1 MGIENLDI
9 KNYQEIVDNATQ
21 LVSGRPTKHRQV
33 QKARIKAIL
42 NGGAEGMKALLGNS
56 METSDADLLPAPNM
70 LQSGIDR
77 LAQKIAGVPDV
88 RVDILNH
95 NTSDRAKRRAEKLER
110 IVTSYDES
118 QNLNLQLA
126 QAARWLPGYG
136 YAAWIITTR
145 TDKNGYLYPTAELRD
160 PYDTFPG
167 NFGPNQEPRE
177 LAVLRRIPRYK
188 LAQLYPEFA
197 KEILNPAEEETTE
210 TAFGRGGVGTQYQND
225 KDNNWED
232 NTGQGVRIIEYYDV
246 GGTYVVFPEKKMILD
261 FVPNYLSSPPFVFM
275 KRTSFDEL
283 KGQYDHII
291 GLMGMM
297 AKINIMSAIAM
308 EDSVFTE
315 TNISGEIESGQ
326 YRKGRFAVNYLAPGT
341 QVSKPAS
348 NVPYQIFQQI
358 DRIERQLRV
367 GGSYPVS
374 DDSQS
379 PLSFATGRGLEELGA
394 SMSLMIRE
402 YHTVMADAIEMIDS
416 KRLEW
421 DQKMYGGKAKDLS
434 GYYNNQFFSEKYD
447 PAKDIQGA
455 YKTRR
460 VYGAMAGYDEPQKI
474 VTGLQ
479 LLQAGII
486 DTQTLQ
492 ENLDGLDN
500 LTTVNSRITKE
511 KAEKVLFDSLLAQAQ
526 QGDPK
531 ATMAVIQIRK
541 QPDDM
546 QSILDKFYTAEEPAI
561 PEAEQELL
569 GGASLPPQGAPP
581 GIAQLLQGMGG

>member
-1 MGIENLDI
+1 MTPEEIQ
-9 KNYQEIVDNATQ
+9 YQITQ
-21 LVSGRPTKHRQV
+21 LHYDNQSAYSTRGRIR
-33 QKARIKAIL
+33 AIM
-42 NGGAEGMKALLGNS
+42 NGGPDGLLALLG
-56 METSDADLLPAPNM
+56 DQIKGFQDFQIPVPNLM
-70 LQSGIDR
+70 MSG
-77 LAQKIAGVPDV
+77 LEHLSQKIGRIPNLKVDVPNNKD
-88 RVDILNH
+88 
-95 NTSDRAKRRAEKLER
+95 SDRARAKADKIAR
-110 IVTSYDES
+110 IVTSYDDT
-118 QNLNLQLA
+118 QKLDLQMP
-126 QAARWLPGYG
+126 QVGRWLPGYG
-136 YAAWIITTR
+136 FAVWVIREKKGPDGTP
-145 TDKNGYLYPTAELRD
+145 YPCAELRD
-160 PYDTFPG
+160 PYNCFPG
-167 NFGPNQEPRE
+167 YFGADQQPKEMAIVRRVPKAALSKAYPNSADKINSKDFYQTNT
-177 LAVLRRIPRYK
+177 L
-188 LAQLYPEFA
+188 
-197 KEILNPAEEETTE
+197 
-210 TAFGRGGVGTQYQND
+210 GVGNAYASAYTDSYNGSWANSNGEGD
-225 KDNNWED
+225 L
-232 NTGQGVRIIEYYDV
+232 IAEYYNDE
-246 GGTYVVFPEKKMILD
+246 GTYIFHMTSATILD
-261 FVPNYLSSPPFVFM
+261 FIPNPLDSGPAFVIAKKFA
-275 KRTSFDEL
+275 FDRL
-283 KGQYDHII
+283 QGQYDQII
-291 GLMGMM
+291 GLMASM
-297 AKINIMSAIAM
+297 AKINVMSIIAM
-308 EDSVFTE
+308 EDAVFTE

-421 DQKMYGGKAKDLS
+421 DEKMYGGKAKELS

-447 PAKDIQGA
+447 PSRDIQGA

-500 LTTVNSRITKE
+500 LSNVNSRITKE
-511 KAEKVLFDSLLAQAQ
+511 KADKVLFDTLLAQAQ
-526 QGDPK
+526 QGDRK
-531 ATMAVIQIRK
+531 ATMAVVQIRK
-541 QPDDM
+541 NPDNM
-546 QSILDKFYTAEEPAI
+546 QGILDKFFTAEEPEI
-561 PEAEQELL
+561 PVAEQELL
-569 GGASLPPQGAPP
+569 GGGSLPPQGPPP

>member
-1 MGIENLDI
+1 MTPEEIQ
-9 KNYQEIVDNATQ
+9 YQITQ
-21 LVSGRPTKHRQV
+21 LHYDNQSAYSTRGRIR
-33 QKARIKAIL
+33 AIM
-42 NGGAEGMKALLGNS
+42 NGGPDGLLALLG
-56 METSDADLLPAPNM
+56 DQIKGFQDFQIPVPNLM
-70 LQSGIDR
+70 MSG
-77 LAQKIAGVPDV
+77 LEHLSQKIGRIPNLKVDVPNNKD
-88 RVDILNH
+88 
-95 NTSDRAKRRAEKLER
+95 SDRARAKADKIAR
-110 IVTSYDES
+110 IVTSYDDT
-118 QNLNLQLA
+118 QKLDLQMP
-126 QAARWLPGYG
+126 QVGRWLPGYG
-136 YAAWIITTR
+136 FAVWVIREKKGPDGTP
-145 TDKNGYLYPTAELRD
+145 YPCAELRD
-160 PYDTFPG
+160 PYNCFPG
-167 NFGPNQEPRE
+167 YFGADQQPKEMAIVRRVPKEALTKAYPNSADKINSKDFYQTST
-177 LAVLRRIPRYK
+177 L
-188 LAQLYPEFA
+188 
-197 KEILNPAEEETTE
+197 
-210 TAFGRGGVGTQYQND
+210 GVGNAYGSAYTDSYNGSWANSNGEGD
-225 KDNNWED
+225 L
-232 NTGQGVRIIEYYDV
+232 IAEYYNEE
-246 GGTYVVFPEKKMILD
+246 GTYIFHMTSATILD
-261 FVPNYLSSPPFVFM
+261 FIPNPLDSGPAFVIAKKFA
-275 KRTSFDEL
+275 FDRL
-283 KGQYDHII
+283 QGQYDQII
-291 GLMGMM
+291 GLMASM
-297 AKINIMSAIAM
+297 AKINVMSIIAM
-308 EDSVFTE
+308 EDAVFTE

-447 PAKDIQGA
+447 PEKDIQGA

>member
-1 MGIENLDI
+1 MTPEEIQ
-9 KNYQEIVDNATQ
+9 YQITQ
-21 LVSGRPTKHRQV
+21 LHYDNQSAYSTRGRIR
-33 QKARIKAIL
+33 AIM
-42 NGGAEGMKALLGNS
+42 NGGPDGILALLG
-56 METSDADLLPAPNM
+56 DQIKGFQDYQIPVPNLM
-70 LQSGIDR
+70 MSG
-77 LAQKIAGVPDV
+77 LEHLSQKIGRIPNLK
-88 RVDILNH
+88 VDTPNGKD
-95 NTSDRAKRRAEKLER
+95 SERSKQKAEKIAR
-110 IVTSYDES
+110 IVTSYDET
-118 QNLNLQLA
+118 QKLELQMP
-126 QAARWLPGYG
+126 QVGRWLPGYG
-136 YAAWIITTR
+136 FAVWVIREKKGPDGTP
-145 TDKNGYLYPTAELRD
+145 YPCAELRD
-160 PYDTFPG
+160 PYNCFPG
-167 NFGPNQEPRE
+167 YFGADQQPKEMAIIRRVPKEALAKTYPRFADKINKKDGYQVNTLGIGSAYASAYTDSYNGSWANSNGE
-177 LAVLRRIPRYK
+177 GDILA
-188 LAQLYPEFA
+188 
-197 KEILNPAEEETTE
+197 
-210 TAFGRGGVGTQYQND
+210 
-225 KDNNWED
+225 
-232 NTGQGVRIIEYYDV
+232 EYYNEE
-246 GGTYVVFPEKKMILD
+246 GTYVFHMSSGTILD
-261 FVPNYLSSPPFVFM
+261 FIPNPLDSGPAFVIAKKFA
-275 KRTSFDEL
+275 FDKL
-283 KGQYDHII
+283 QGQYDQII
-291 GLMGMM
+291 GLMASM
-297 AKINIMSAIAM
+297 AKINVMSIIAM
-308 EDSVFTE
+308 EDAVFTE

-379 PLSFATGRGLEELGA
+379 PLSFATGRGLEDLGA

-402 YHTVMADAIEMIDS
+402 YHTVMADAAEMIDF

-421 DQKMYGGKAKDLS
+421 DEKMYGGSSKQLS
-434 GYYNNQFFSEKYD
+434 GYYKNTFFSETYD
-447 PAKDIQGA
+447 PEKDIAGA

-500 LTTVNSRITKE
+500 IVRVNERITKE

-526 QGDPK
+526 QGDAK

-541 QPDDM
+541 NPDDM
-546 QSILDKFYTAEEPAI
+546 STILDKFYTAEDPEI
-561 PEAEQELL
+561 PEQEQELL
-569 GGASLPPQGAPP
+569 GGATLPPQGAPP

>member
-1 MGIENLDI
+1 MTPE
-9 KNYQEIVDNATQ
+9 EIQYKITQ
-21 LVSGRPTKHRQV
+21 LHFDNQSAYSTRGRIR
-33 QKARIKAIL
+33 AIM
-42 NGGAEGMKALLGNS
+42 NGGPDGLLALLG
-56 METSDADLLPAPNM
+56 DQIKGFQDFQIPVPNLM
-70 LQSGIDR
+70 MSG
-77 LAQKIAGVPDV
+77 LEHLSQKIGRIPNLKVDVPNNKDSE
-88 RVDILNH
+88 RA
-95 NTSDRAKRRAEKLER
+95 RAKADKIAR
-110 IVTSYDES
+110 IVTSYDDT
-118 QNLNLQLA
+118 QKLDLQMP
-126 QAARWLPGYG
+126 QVGRWLPGYG
-136 YAAWIITTR
+136 FAVWVIREKKGPDGTP
-145 TDKNGYLYPTAELRD
+145 YPCAELRD
-160 PYDTFPG
+160 PYNCFPG
-167 NFGPNQEPRE
+167 YFGADQQPKEM
-177 LAVLRRIPRYK
+177 AIIRRVPK
-188 LAQLYPEFA
+188 NALSKAYPKSADKINSKSFYQA
-197 KEILNPAEEETTE
+197 NTL
-210 TAFGRGGVGTQYQND
+210 GVGNAYASAYTDSYNGSWANSNGEGD
-225 KDNNWED
+225 L
-232 NTGQGVRIIEYYDV
+232 IAEYYNEE
-246 GGTYVVFPEKKMILD
+246 GTYIFHMTSATILD
-261 FVPNYLSSPPFVFM
+261 FIPNPLDSGPAFVVAKKFA
-275 KRTSFDEL
+275 FDRL
-283 KGQYDHII
+283 QGQYDQII
-291 GLMGMM
+291 GLMASM
-297 AKINIMSAIAM
+297 AKINVMSIIAM
-308 EDSVFTE
+308 EDAVFTE

-421 DQKMYGGKAKDLS
+421 DQKMYGGSAKELS

-447 PAKDIQGA
+447 PSTDIQGA

-500 LTTVNSRITKE
+500 LTTVNTRITKE
-511 KAEKVLFDSLLAQAQ
+511 KADKVLFDSLLAQAQ

-541 QPDDM
+541 KPDNM
-546 QSILDKFYTAEEPAI
+546 QSILDKFYTAEQPEI

-569 GGASLPPQGAPP
+569 GGATPPPQGPPP

>member
-1 MGIENLDI
+1 M
-9 KNYQEIVDNATQ
+9 Q
-21 LVSGRPTKHRQV
+21 S
-33 QKARIKAIL
+33 
-42 NGGAEGMKALLGNS
+42 
-56 METSDADLLPAPNM
+56 
-70 LQSGIDR
+70 LQ
-77 LAQKIAGVPDV
+77 
-88 RVDILNH
+88 
-95 NTSDRAKRRAEKLER
+95 
-110 IVTSYDES
+110 
-118 QNLNLQLA
+118 
-126 QAARWLPGYG
+126 
-136 YAAWIITTR
+136 
-145 TDKNGYLYPTAELRD
+145 
-160 PYDTFPG
+160 
-167 NFGPNQEPRE
+167 
-177 LAVLRRIPRYK
+177 
-188 LAQLYPEFA
+188 
-197 KEILNPAEEETTE
+197 
-210 TAFGRGGVGTQYQND
+210 
-225 KDNNWED
+225 
-232 NTGQGVRIIEYYDV
+232 
-246 GGTYVVFPEKKMILD
+246 
-261 FVPNYLSSPPFVFM
+261 
-275 KRTSFDEL
+275 
-283 KGQYDHII
+283 
-291 GLMGMM
+291 
-297 AKINIMSAIAM
+297 
-308 EDSVFTE
+308 E

-367 GGSYPVS
+367 GGSYPVT

-402 YHTVMADAIEMIDS
+402 YHTVMADAAEMIDY

-421 DQKMYGGKAKDLS
+421 DQKMYGGSTKTFS
-434 GYYNNQFFSEKYD
+434 GYYNNTFFSETYD
-447 PAKDIQGA
+447 PEKDIAGA

-500 LTTVNSRITKE
+500 IVRVNERITKE

-541 QPDDM
+541 NPDDM
-546 QSILDKFYTAEEPAI
+546 STILDKFYTAEDPEI
-561 PEAEQELL
+561 PEQEQELL

>member
-1 MGIENLDI
+1 MTPEEIQ
-9 KNYQEIVDNATQ
+9 YQITQ
-21 LVSGRPTKHRQV
+21 LHYDNQSAYSTRGRIR
-33 QKARIKAIL
+33 AIM
-42 NGGAEGMKALLGNS
+42 NGGPDGILALLG
-56 METSDADLLPAPNM
+56 DQIKGFQDYQIPVPNLM
-70 LQSGIDR
+70 MSG
-77 LAQKIAGVPDV
+77 LEHLSQKIGRIPNLK
-88 RVDILNH
+88 VDTPNGKD
-95 NTSDRAKRRAEKLER
+95 SERSKQKAEKIAR
-110 IVTSYDES
+110 IVTSYDET
-118 QNLNLQLA
+118 QKLELQMP
-126 QAARWLPGYG
+126 QVGRWLPGYG
-136 YAAWIITTR
+136 FAVWVIREKRGPDGTP
-145 TDKNGYLYPTAELRD
+145 YPCAELRD
-160 PYDTFPG
+160 PYNCFPG
-167 NFGPNQEPRE
+167 YFGADQQPKEMAIIRRVPKEALAKTYPRFADKINKKDGYQVNTLGIGSAYASAYTDSYNGSWANSNGE
-177 LAVLRRIPRYK
+177 GDILA
-188 LAQLYPEFA
+188 
-197 KEILNPAEEETTE
+197 
-210 TAFGRGGVGTQYQND
+210 
-225 KDNNWED
+225 
-232 NTGQGVRIIEYYDV
+232 EYYNEE
-246 GGTYVVFPEKKMILD
+246 GTYVFHMSSGTILD
-261 FVPNYLSSPPFVFM
+261 FIPNPLDSGPAFVIAKKFA
-275 KRTSFDEL
+275 FDKL
-283 KGQYDHII
+283 QGQYDQII
-291 GLMGMM
+291 GLMASM
-297 AKINIMSAIAM
+297 AKINVMSIIAM
-308 EDSVFTE
+308 EDAVFTE

-367 GGSYPVS
+367 GGSYPVT

-402 YHTVMADAIEMIDS
+402 YHTVMADAAEMIDF

-421 DQKMYGGKAKDLS
+421 DEKMYGGSSKQLS
-434 GYYNNQFFSEKYD
+434 GYYKNTFFSETYD
-447 PAKDIQGA
+447 PEKDIAGA

-500 LTTVNSRITKE
+500 IVRVNERITKE

-526 QGDPK
+526 QGDAK

-541 QPDDM
+541 NPDDM
-546 QSILDKFYTAEEPAI
+546 STILDKFYTAEDPEI
-561 PEAEQELL
+561 PEQEQELL
-569 GGASLPPQGAPP
+569 GGGALPPQGPPP

>member
-1 MGIENLDI
+1 MTPEEIQHAITNLHF
-9 KNYQEIVDNATQ
+9 DNQSAYSTR
-21 LVSGRPTKHRQV
+21 GRIR
-33 QKARIKAIL
+33 AIM
-42 NGGAEGMKALLGNS
+42 NGGPDGIQALLG
-56 METSDADLLPAPNM
+56 DQLKGFQDWQVPVPNLM
-70 LQSGIDR
+70 MSG
-77 LAQKIAGVPDV
+77 LEHLSQKIGRIPNLKVDVPNGKD
-88 RVDILNH
+88 
-95 NTSDRAKRRAEKLER
+95 SDRARMKAEKIGR
-110 IVTSYDES
+110 IVNAYDDVQKLE
-118 QNLNLQLA
+118 LQMP
-126 QAARWLPGYG
+126 QVGRWLPGYG
-136 YAAWIITTR
+136 FAVWVIRERKDA
-145 TDKNGYLYPTAELRD
+145 NGVPYPIAELRD
-160 PYDTFPG
+160 PYNCFPG
-167 NFGPNQEPRE
+167 YFGADQQPKDMAIVRRVPKEALARTYPKYANQIMSKDAYNTDF
-177 LAVLRRIPRYK
+177 L
-188 LAQLYPEFA
+188 
-197 KEILNPAEEETTE
+197 
-210 TAFGRGGVGTQYQND
+210 GVGSAYASAYTDQYNGSWANSNGD
-225 KDNNWED
+225 GDL
-232 NTGQGVRIIEYYDV
+232 IAEYYNLE
-246 GGTYVVFPEKKMILD
+246 GTYIFHMTSATILD
-261 FVPNYLSSPPFVFM
+261 FIPNPLDSGPAFVIGKKFA
-275 KRTSFDEL
+275 FDRL
-283 KGQYDHII
+283 QGQYDQII
-291 GLMGMM
+291 GLMASM
-297 AKINIMSAIAM
+297 AKINVMSIIAM
-308 EDSVFTE
+308 EDAVFTE

-402 YHTVMADAIEMIDS
+402 YHTVMADAIEMIDA

-421 DQKMYGGKAKDLS
+421 DQKMYGGQAKDLS

-447 PAKDIQGA
+447 PEKDIQGA

-546 QSILDKFYTAEEPAI
+546 QSILSAFSFVILLFTVVRLSNPSRFSCSVCVSMIPA
-561 PEAEQELL
+561 
-569 GGASLPPQGAPP
+569 
-581 GIAQLLQGMGG
+581 

>member
-1 MGIENLDI
+1 MKPE
-9 KNYQEIVDNATQ
+9 EIQYKITQ
-21 LVSGRPTKHRQV
+21 LHFDNQSAYSTRGRIR
-33 QKARIKAIL
+33 AIM
-42 NGGAEGMKALLGNS
+42 NGGPDGILALLG
-56 METSDADLLPAPNM
+56 DQIKGFQDFQIPVPNLM
-70 LQSGIDR
+70 MSG
-77 LAQKIAGVPDV
+77 LEHLSQKIGRIPNLKVDVPNNKD
-88 RVDILNH
+88 
-95 NTSDRAKRRAEKLER
+95 SDRARAKADKIAR
-110 IVTSYDES
+110 IVTSYDDT
-118 QNLNLQLA
+118 QKLDLQMP
-126 QAARWLPGYG
+126 QVGRWLPGYG
-136 YAAWIITTR
+136 FAVWVIREKMGADGIP
-145 TDKNGYLYPTAELRD
+145 YPCAELRD
-160 PYDTFPG
+160 PYNCFPG
-167 NFGPNQEPRE
+167 YFGADQQPKEM
-177 LAVLRRIPRYK
+177 AIVRRVPK
-188 LAQLYPEFA
+188 VALSKAYPKSADKINSKDFYQTNT
-197 KEILNPAEEETTE
+197 L
-210 TAFGRGGVGTQYQND
+210 GVGNAYASAYTDSYNGSWANSNGEGD
-225 KDNNWED
+225 L
-232 NTGQGVRIIEYYDV
+232 IAEYYNEE
-246 GGTYVVFPEKKMILD
+246 GTYIFHMTSATILD
-261 FVPNYLSSPPFVFM
+261 FIPNPLDSGPAFVIAKKFA
-275 KRTSFDEL
+275 FDRMQ
-283 KGQYDHII
+283 GQYDQII
-291 GLMGMM
+291 GLMASM
-297 AKINIMSAIAM
+297 AKINVMSIIAM
-308 EDSVFTE
+308 EDAVFTE

-402 YHTVMADAIEMIDS
+402 YHTVMADAIEMIDA

-421 DQKMYGGKAKDLS
+421 DEKMYGGNSKELS

-447 PAKDIQGA
+447 PSKDIQGA

-500 LTTVNSRITKE
+500 LSSVNSRITKE
-511 KAEKVLFDSLLAQAQ
+511 KADKVLFDTLLAQAQ
-526 QGDPK
+526 QGDTK
-531 ATMAVIQIRK
+531 ATMAVVQIRK
-541 QPDDM
+541 NPDDM
-546 QSILDKFYTAEEPAI
+546 QNILDKFFTAEEPEI
-561 PEAEQELL
+561 PVAEQELL
-569 GGASLPPQGAPP
+569 GGGSLPPQGPPP

>member
-1 MGIENLDI
+1 MTPEEIQ
-9 KNYQEIVDNATQ
+9 YQITQ
-21 LVSGRPTKHRQV
+21 LHYDNQSAYSTRGRIR
-33 QKARIKAIL
+33 AIM
-42 NGGAEGMKALLGNS
+42 NGGPDGIMALLG
-56 METSDADLLPAPNM
+56 DQIQGFQDFQIPVPNLM
-70 LQSGIDR
+70 MSG
-77 LAQKIAGVPDV
+77 LEHLSQKIGRIPNLKVDVPNNKD
-88 RVDILNH
+88 
-95 NTSDRAKRRAEKLER
+95 SDRARAKADKIAR
-110 IVTSYDES
+110 IVTSYDDT
-118 QNLNLQLA
+118 QKLDLQMP
-126 QAARWLPGYG
+126 QVGRWLPGYG
-136 YAAWIITTR
+136 FAVWVIREKKGPDGTP
-145 TDKNGYLYPTAELRD
+145 YPCAELRD
-160 PYDTFPG
+160 PYNCFPG
-167 NFGPNQEPRE
+167 YFGADQQPKEM
-177 LAVLRRIPRYK
+177 AIIRRVPKTALTKAYPQFSDKINSKDFYK
-188 LAQLYPEFA
+188 A
-197 KEILNPAEEETTE
+197 
-210 TAFGRGGVGTQYQND
+210 
-225 KDNNWED
+225 NNLGIGSAYASAYTDSYNGSWANSNGEGD
-232 NTGQGVRIIEYYDV
+232 LIAEYYNEE
-246 GGTYVVFPEKKMILD
+246 GTYIFHMTSGTILD
-261 FVPNYLSSPPFVFM
+261 FIPNPLDSGPSFVVAKKFA
-275 KRTSFDEL
+275 FDRL
-283 KGQYDHII
+283 QGQYDQII
-291 GLMGMM
+291 GLMASM
-297 AKINIMSAIAM
+297 AKINVMSIIAM
-308 EDSVFTE
+308 EDAVFTE

-402 YHTVMADAIEMIDS
+402 YHTVMSDAIEMIDA
-416 KRLEW
+416 KRLEF
-421 DQKMYGGKAKDLS
+421 DEKMYGGRSKELS

-447 PAKDIQGA
+447 PSTDIQGA

-500 LTTVNSRITKE
+500 LSMVNSRITKE
-511 KAEKVLFDSLLAQAQ
+511 KADKVLFDSLLAQAQ

-541 QPDDM
+541 PPDNM
-546 QSILDKFYTAEEPAI
+546 QSILDKFYTAEQPEI
-561 PEAEQELL
+561 PEQEQELL
-569 GGASLPPQGAPP
+569 GGATLPPQGPPP

>member
-1 MGIENLDI
+1 MTPEEIQ
-9 KNYQEIVDNATQ
+9 YQITQ
-21 LVSGRPTKHRQV
+21 LHYDNQSAYSTRGRIR
-33 QKARIKAIL
+33 AIM
-42 NGGAEGMKALLGNS
+42 NGGPDGIMALLG
-56 METSDADLLPAPNM
+56 DQIQGFQDFQIPVPNLM
-70 LQSGIDR
+70 MSG
-77 LAQKIAGVPDV
+77 LEHLSQKIGRIPNLKVDVPNNKD
-88 RVDILNH
+88 
-95 NTSDRAKRRAEKLER
+95 SDRARAKADKIAR
-110 IVTSYDES
+110 IVTSYDDT
-118 QNLNLQLA
+118 QKLDLQMP
-126 QAARWLPGYG
+126 QVGRWLPGYG
-136 YAAWIITTR
+136 FAVWVIREKKGPDGTP
-145 TDKNGYLYPTAELRD
+145 YPCAELRD
-160 PYDTFPG
+160 PYNCFPG
-167 NFGPNQEPRE
+167 YFGADQQPKEM
-177 LAVLRRIPRYK
+177 AIIRRVPKTALTKAYPQFSDKINSKDFYK
-188 LAQLYPEFA
+188 A
-197 KEILNPAEEETTE
+197 
-210 TAFGRGGVGTQYQND
+210 
-225 KDNNWED
+225 NNLGIGSAYASAYTDSYNGSWANSNGEGD
-232 NTGQGVRIIEYYDV
+232 LIAEYYNEE
-246 GGTYVVFPEKKMILD
+246 GTYIFHMTSGTILD
-261 FVPNYLSSPPFVFM
+261 FIPNPLDSGPSFVVAKKFA
-275 KRTSFDEL
+275 FDRL
-283 KGQYDHII
+283 QGQYDQII
-291 GLMGMM
+291 GLMASM
-297 AKINIMSAIAM
+297 AKINVMSIIAM
-308 EDSVFTE
+308 EDAVFTE

-402 YHTVMADAIEMIDS
+402 YHTVMSDAIEMIDA
-416 KRLEW
+416 KRLEF
-421 DQKMYGGKAKDLS
+421 DEKMYGGTSKELS

-447 PAKDIQGA
+447 PSVDIQGA

-500 LTTVNSRITKE
+500 LSMVNNRITKE
-511 KAEKVLFDSLLAQAQ
+511 KADKVLFDSLLAQAQ

-541 QPDDM
+541 TPDNM
-546 QSILDKFYTAEEPAI
+546 QSILDKFYTAEQPEI
-561 PEAEQELL
+561 PEQEQELL
-569 GGASLPPQGAPP
+569 GGATLPPQGPPP

>member
-1 MGIENLDI
+1 MTPEEIQ
-9 KNYQEIVDNATQ
+9 YQITQ
-21 LVSGRPTKHRQV
+21 LHYDNQSAYSTRGRIR
-33 QKARIKAIL
+33 AIM
-42 NGGAEGMKALLGNS
+42 NGGPDGLLALLG
-56 METSDADLLPAPNM
+56 DQIKGFQDYQIPVPNLM
-70 LQSGIDR
+70 MSGLEH
-77 LAQKIAGVPDV
+77 LAQKIGRIPNLKVDVPNGKD
-88 RVDILNH
+88 
-95 NTSDRAKRRAEKLER
+95 SDRARKKAEKIAR
-110 IVTSYDES
+110 IVTAYDDT
-118 QNLNLQLA
+118 QKLDLQMP
-126 QAARWLPGYG
+126 QVGRWLPGYG
-136 YAAWIITTR
+136 FAVWVIREMKDA
-145 TDKNGYLYPTAELRD
+145 NGTPYPCAELRD
-160 PYDTFPG
+160 PYNCFPG
-167 NFGPNQEPRE
+167 YYGADQQPKEM
-177 LAVLRRIPRYK
+177 AIVRRVPK
-188 LAQLYPEFA
+188 TALSKAYPKSADKINSKDF
-197 KEILNPAEEETTE
+197 
-210 TAFGRGGVGTQYQND
+210 YQA
-225 KDNNWED
+225 
-232 NTGQGVRIIEYYDV
+232 NTLGIGNAYASAYTDSYNGSWANSNGEGDLIAEYYNEE
-246 GGTYVVFPEKKMILD
+246 GTYIYHMTSGTILD
-261 FVPNYLSSPPFVFM
+261 FIPNPLDSGPSFVVAKKFA
-275 KRTSFDEL
+275 FDRL
-283 KGQYDHII
+283 QGQYDQII
-291 GLMGMM
+291 GLMASM
-297 AKINIMSAIAM
+297 AKINVMSIIAM
-308 EDSVFTE
+308 EDAVFTE

-367 GGSYPVS
+367 GGSYPVT

-402 YHTVMADAIEMIDS
+402 YHTVMSDAIEMIDA

-421 DQKMYGGKAKDLS
+421 DEKMYGGQSKDLS
-434 GYYNNQFFSEKYD
+434 GYYDNQFYSEKYN
-447 PAKDIQGA
+447 PTSDIMGS

-500 LTTVNSRITKE
+500 IVRVNERITKE

-526 QGDPK
+526 QGDAK

-541 QPDDM
+541 NPDDM
-546 QSILDKFYTAEEPAI
+546 STILDKFYTAEDPQI
-561 PEAEQELL
+561 PEQEQELL

-581 GIAQLLQGMGG
+581 GIAQFLQSMGG

>member
-1 MGIENLDI
+1 MTPEEIQ
-9 KNYQEIVDNATQ
+9 YQITQ
-21 LVSGRPTKHRQV
+21 LHYDNQSAYSTRGRIR
-33 QKARIKAIL
+33 AIM
-42 NGGAEGMKALLGNS
+42 NGGPDGLLALLG
-56 METSDADLLPAPNM
+56 DQIKGFQDFQIPVPNLM
-70 LQSGIDR
+70 MSG
-77 LAQKIAGVPDV
+77 LEHLSQKIGRIPNLKVDVPNNKD
-88 RVDILNH
+88 
-95 NTSDRAKRRAEKLER
+95 SDRARAKADKIAR
-110 IVTSYDES
+110 IVTSYDDT
-118 QNLNLQLA
+118 QKLDLQMP
-126 QAARWLPGYG
+126 QVGRWLPGYG
-136 YAAWIITTR
+136 FAVWVIREKKGPDGTP
-145 TDKNGYLYPTAELRD
+145 YPCAELRD
-160 PYDTFPG
+160 PYNCFPG
-167 NFGPNQEPRE
+167 YFGADQQPKEM
-177 LAVLRRIPRYK
+177 AIVRRVPK
-188 LAQLYPEFA
+188 ESLAQVYPKYAEKIMA
-197 KEILNPAEEETTE
+197 KDGYETNALGIGNAYASAYTDSYNGSWANSNGE
-210 TAFGRGGVGTQYQND
+210 GDLVA
-225 KDNNWED
+225 
-232 NTGQGVRIIEYYDV
+232 EYYNEE
-246 GGTYVVFPEKKMILD
+246 GTYIFHMTSATILD
-261 FVPNYLSSPPFVFM
+261 FIPNPLDSGPAFVVAKKFA
-275 KRTSFDEL
+275 FDRL
-283 KGQYDHII
+283 QGQYDQII
-291 GLMGMM
+291 GLMASM
-297 AKINIMSAIAM
+297 AKINVMSIIAM
-308 EDSVFTE
+308 EDAVFTE

-541 QPDDM
+541 KPDDM

>member
-1 MGIENLDI
+1 MTPEEIQYQITNLH
-9 KNYQEIVDNATQ
+9 YDNQSAYSTR
-21 LVSGRPTKHRQV
+21 GRIR
-33 QKARIKAIL
+33 AIM
-42 NGGAEGMKALLGNS
+42 NGGPDGILALLG
-56 METSDADLLPAPNM
+56 DQIKGFQDYQIPVPNLM
-70 LQSGIDR
+70 MSG
-77 LAQKIAGVPDV
+77 LEHLSQKIGRIPNLK
-88 RVDILNH
+88 VDTPNGKD
-95 NTSDRAKRRAEKLER
+95 SERSKQKAEKIAR
-110 IVTSYDES
+110 IVTSYDET
-118 QNLNLQLA
+118 QKLELQMP
-126 QAARWLPGYG
+126 QVGRWLPGYG
-136 YAAWIITTR
+136 FAVWVIREKKGPDGTP
-145 TDKNGYLYPTAELRD
+145 YPCAELRD
-160 PYDTFPG
+160 PYNCFPG
-167 NFGPNQEPRE
+167 YFGADQQPKEMAIIRRVPKE
-177 LAVLRRIPRYK
+177 ALART
-188 LAQLYPEFA
+188 YPKYA
-197 KEILNPAEEETTE
+197 DQINKKDVVNTL
-210 TAFGRGGVGTQYQND
+210 GVGSAYASAYTDSYNGSWA
-225 KDNNWED
+225 NSN
-232 NTGQGVRIIEYYDV
+232 GQGDLVAEYYNED
-246 GGTYVVFPEKKMILD
+246 GTYVFHMTSSTILD
-261 FVPNYLSSPPFVFM
+261 FIPNPLDSGPSFVIAKKFA
-275 KRTSFDEL
+275 FDKL
-283 KGQYDHII
+283 QGQYDQII
-291 GLMGMM
+291 GLMAYM
-297 AKINIMSAIAM
+297 AKINVMSIIAM
-308 EDSVFTE
+308 EDAVFTE

-402 YHTVMADAIEMIDS
+402 YHTVMADAAEMIDF

-421 DQKMYGGKAKDLS
+421 DEKMYGGSNKSLS
-434 GYYNNQFFSEKYD
+434 GYYNNTFFSETYD
-447 PAKDIQGA
+447 PSKDIAGA

-500 LTTVNSRITKE
+500 IVRVNERITKE

-526 QGDPK
+526 QGDAK

-541 QPDDM
+541 NPDDM
-546 QSILDKFYTAEEPAI
+546 STILDKFYTAEDPEI
-561 PEAEQELL
+561 PEQEQELL
-569 GGASLPPQGAPP
+569 GGGALPPQGPPP

>member
-1 MGIENLDI
+1 MTPEEIQ
-9 KNYQEIVDNATQ
+9 YQITQ
-21 LVSGRPTKHRQV
+21 LHYDNQSAYSTRGRIR
-33 QKARIKAIL
+33 AIM
-42 NGGAEGMKALLGNS
+42 NGGPDGIMALLG
-56 METSDADLLPAPNM
+56 DQIQGFQDFQIPVPNLM
-70 LQSGIDR
+70 MSG
-77 LAQKIAGVPDV
+77 LEHLSQKIGRIPNLKVDVPNNKD
-88 RVDILNH
+88 
-95 NTSDRAKRRAEKLER
+95 SDRARAKADKIAR
-110 IVTSYDES
+110 IVTSYDDT
-118 QNLNLQLA
+118 QKLDLQMP
-126 QAARWLPGYG
+126 QVGRWLPGYG
-136 YAAWIITTR
+136 FAVWVIREKKGPDGTP
-145 TDKNGYLYPTAELRD
+145 YPCAELRD
-160 PYDTFPG
+160 PYNCFPG
-167 NFGPNQEPRE
+167 YFGAAQQPKEM
-177 LAVLRRIPRYK
+177 AIIRRVPKTALTKAYPQFSDKINSKDFYK
-188 LAQLYPEFA
+188 A
-197 KEILNPAEEETTE
+197 
-210 TAFGRGGVGTQYQND
+210 
-225 KDNNWED
+225 NNLGIGSAYASAYTDSYNGSWANSNGEGD
-232 NTGQGVRIIEYYDV
+232 LIAEYYNEE
-246 GGTYVVFPEKKMILD
+246 GTYIFHMTSGTILD
-261 FVPNYLSSPPFVFM
+261 FIPNPLDSGPSFVVAKKFA
-275 KRTSFDEL
+275 FDRL
-283 KGQYDHII
+283 QGQYDQII
-291 GLMGMM
+291 GLMASM
-297 AKINIMSAIAM
+297 AKINVMSIIAM
-308 EDSVFTE
+308 EDAVFTE

-402 YHTVMADAIEMIDS
+402 YHTVMSDAIEMIDA
-416 KRLEW
+416 KRLEF
-421 DQKMYGGKAKDLS
+421 DEKMYGGRSKELS

-447 PAKDIQGA
+447 PSTDIQGA

-500 LTTVNSRITKE
+500 LSMVNSRITKE
-511 KAEKVLFDSLLAQAQ
+511 KADKVLFDSLLAQAQ

-541 QPDDM
+541 TPDNM
-546 QSILDKFYTAEEPAI
+546 QSILDKFYTAEQPEI
-561 PEAEQELL
+561 PEQEQELL
-569 GGASLPPQGAPP
+569 GGATLPPQGPPP

>member
-1 MGIENLDI
+1 MTPEEIQ
-9 KNYQEIVDNATQ
+9 YQITQ
-21 LVSGRPTKHRQV
+21 LHYDNQSAYSTRGRIR
-33 QKARIKAIL
+33 AIM
-42 NGGAEGMKALLGNS
+42 NGGPDGLLALLG
-56 METSDADLLPAPNM
+56 DQIKGFQDFQIPVPNLM
-70 LQSGIDR
+70 MSG
-77 LAQKIAGVPDV
+77 LEHLSQKIGRIPNLKVDVPNNKD
-88 RVDILNH
+88 
-95 NTSDRAKRRAEKLER
+95 SDRARAKADKIAR
-110 IVTSYDES
+110 IVTSYDDT
-118 QNLNLQLA
+118 QKLDLQMP
-126 QAARWLPGYG
+126 QVGRWLPGYG
-136 YAAWIITTR
+136 FAVWVIREKKGPDGTP
-145 TDKNGYLYPTAELRD
+145 YPCAELRD
-160 PYDTFPG
+160 PYNCFPG
-167 NFGPNQEPRE
+167 YFGADQQPKEM
-177 LAVLRRIPRYK
+177 AIVRRVPK
-188 LAQLYPEFA
+188 ESLAQVYPKFA
-197 KEILNPAEEETTE
+197 EKIMAKDGYETNALGIGNAYASAYTDSYNGSWANSNGE
-210 TAFGRGGVGTQYQND
+210 GDLVA
-225 KDNNWED
+225 
-232 NTGQGVRIIEYYDV
+232 EYYNEE
-246 GGTYVVFPEKKMILD
+246 GTYIFHMTSATILD
-261 FVPNYLSSPPFVFM
+261 FIPNPLDSGPAFVVAKKFA
-275 KRTSFDEL
+275 FDRL
-283 KGQYDHII
+283 QGQYDQII
-291 GLMGMM
+291 GLMASM
-297 AKINIMSAIAM
+297 AKINVMSIIAM
-308 EDSVFTE
+308 EDAVFTE

>member
-1 MGIENLDI
+1 MTPEEIQ
-9 KNYQEIVDNATQ
+9 YQITQ
-21 LVSGRPTKHRQV
+21 LHYDNQSAYSTRGRIR
-33 QKARIKAIL
+33 AIM
-42 NGGAEGMKALLGNS
+42 NGGPDGILALLG
-56 METSDADLLPAPNM
+56 DQIKGFQDYQIPVPNLM
-70 LQSGIDR
+70 MSG
-77 LAQKIAGVPDV
+77 LEHLSQKIGRIPNLK
-88 RVDILNH
+88 VDTPNGKD
-95 NTSDRAKRRAEKLER
+95 SERSKQKAEKIAR
-110 IVTSYDES
+110 IVTSYDET
-118 QNLNLQLA
+118 QKLELQMP
-126 QAARWLPGYG
+126 QVGRWLPGYG
-136 YAAWIITTR
+136 FAVWVIREKRGPDGTP
-145 TDKNGYLYPTAELRD
+145 YPCAELRD
-160 PYDTFPG
+160 PYNCFPG
-167 NFGPNQEPRE
+167 YFGADQQPKEMAIIRRVPKEALAKTYPRFADKINKKDGYQVNTLGIGSAYASAYTDSYNGSWANSNGE
-177 LAVLRRIPRYK
+177 GDILA
-188 LAQLYPEFA
+188 
-197 KEILNPAEEETTE
+197 
-210 TAFGRGGVGTQYQND
+210 
-225 KDNNWED
+225 
-232 NTGQGVRIIEYYDV
+232 EYYNEE
-246 GGTYVVFPEKKMILD
+246 GTYVFHMSSGTILD
-261 FVPNYLSSPPFVFM
+261 FIPNPLDSGPAFVIAKKFA
-275 KRTSFDEL
+275 FDKL
-283 KGQYDHII
+283 QGQYDQII
-291 GLMGMM
+291 GLMASM
-297 AKINIMSAIAM
+297 AKINVMSIIAM
-308 EDSVFTE
+308 EDAVFTE

-402 YHTVMADAIEMIDS
+402 YHTVMADAAEMIDF

-421 DQKMYGGKAKDLS
+421 DEKMYGGSSKQLS
-434 GYYNNQFFSEKYD
+434 GYYKNTFFSETYD
-447 PAKDIQGA
+447 PEKDIAGA

-500 LTTVNSRITKE
+500 IVRVNERITKE

-526 QGDPK
+526 QGDAK

-541 QPDDM
+541 NPDDM
-546 QSILDKFYTAEEPAI
+546 STILDKFYTAEDPEI
-561 PEAEQELL
+561 PEQEQELL
-569 GGASLPPQGAPP
+569 GGGALPPQGPPP

>member
-1 MGIENLDI
+1 MTPEEIQ
-9 KNYQEIVDNATQ
+9 YQITQ
-21 LVSGRPTKHRQV
+21 LHYDNQSAYSTRGRIR
-33 QKARIKAIL
+33 AIM
-42 NGGAEGMKALLGNS
+42 NGGPDGILALLG
-56 METSDADLLPAPNM
+56 DQIKGFQDYQIPVPNLM
-70 LQSGIDR
+70 MSG
-77 LAQKIAGVPDV
+77 LEHLSQKIGRIPNLK
-88 RVDILNH
+88 VDTPNGKD
-95 NTSDRAKRRAEKLER
+95 SERSKQKAEKIAR
-110 IVTSYDES
+110 IVTSYDET
-118 QNLNLQLA
+118 QKLELQMP
-126 QAARWLPGYG
+126 QVGRWLPGYG
-136 YAAWIITTR
+136 FAVWVIREKQGPDGTP
-145 TDKNGYLYPTAELRD
+145 YPCAELRD
-160 PYDTFPG
+160 PYNCFPG
-167 NFGPNQEPRE
+167 YFGADQQPKEMAIIRRVPKEALAKTYPRFADKINKKDGYQVNTLGIGSAYASAYTDSYNGSWANSNGE
-177 LAVLRRIPRYK
+177 GDILA
-188 LAQLYPEFA
+188 
-197 KEILNPAEEETTE
+197 
-210 TAFGRGGVGTQYQND
+210 
-225 KDNNWED
+225 
-232 NTGQGVRIIEYYDV
+232 EYYNEE
-246 GGTYVVFPEKKMILD
+246 GTYIFHMSSGTILD
-261 FVPNYLSSPPFVFM
+261 FIPNPLDSGPAFVIAKKFA
-275 KRTSFDEL
+275 FDKL
-283 KGQYDHII
+283 QGQYDQII
-291 GLMGMM
+291 GLMASM
-297 AKINIMSAIAM
+297 AKINVMSIIAM
-308 EDSVFTE
+308 EDAVFTE

-402 YHTVMADAIEMIDS
+402 YHTVMADAAEMIDF

-421 DQKMYGGKAKDLS
+421 DEKMYGGSSKQLS
-434 GYYNNQFFSEKYD
+434 GYYKNTFFSETYD
-447 PAKDIQGA
+447 PEKDIAGA

-500 LTTVNSRITKE
+500 IVRVNERITKE

-526 QGDPK
+526 QGDAK

-541 QPDDM
+541 NPDDM
-546 QSILDKFYTAEEPAI
+546 STILDKFYTAEDPQI
-561 PEAEQELL
+561 PEQEQELL

-581 GIAQLLQGMGG
+581 GIAQFLQSMGG

>member
-1 MGIENLDI
+1 MTPEEIQ
-9 KNYQEIVDNATQ
+9 YQITQ
-21 LVSGRPTKHRQV
+21 LHYDNQSAYSTRGRIR
-33 QKARIKAIL
+33 AIM
-42 NGGAEGMKALLGNS
+42 NGGPDGIMALLG
-56 METSDADLLPAPNM
+56 DQIQGFQDFQIPVPNLM
-70 LQSGIDR
+70 MSG
-77 LAQKIAGVPDV
+77 LEHLSQKIGRIPNLKVDVPNNKD
-88 RVDILNH
+88 
-95 NTSDRAKRRAEKLER
+95 SDRARAKADKIAR
-110 IVTSYDES
+110 IVTSYDDT
-118 QNLNLQLA
+118 QKLDLQMP
-126 QAARWLPGYG
+126 QVGRWLPGYG
-136 YAAWIITTR
+136 FAVWVIREKKGPDGTP
-145 TDKNGYLYPTAELRD
+145 YPCAELRD
-160 PYDTFPG
+160 PYNCFPG
-167 NFGPNQEPRE
+167 YFGADQQPKEM
-177 LAVLRRIPRYK
+177 AIIRRVPKTALTKAYPQFSDKINSKDFYK
-188 LAQLYPEFA
+188 A
-197 KEILNPAEEETTE
+197 
-210 TAFGRGGVGTQYQND
+210 
-225 KDNNWED
+225 NNLGIGSAYASAYTDSYNGSWANSNGEGD
-232 NTGQGVRIIEYYDV
+232 LIAEYYNEE
-246 GGTYVVFPEKKMILD
+246 GTYIFHMTSGTILD
-261 FVPNYLSSPPFVFM
+261 FIPNPLDSGPSFVVAKKFA
-275 KRTSFDEL
+275 FDRL
-283 KGQYDHII
+283 QGQYDQII
-291 GLMGMM
+291 GLMASM
-297 AKINIMSAIAM
+297 AKINVMSIIDM
-308 EDSVFTE
+308 EDAVFTE
-315 TNISGEIESGQ
+315 TNISGEIEAGQ

-402 YHTVMADAIEMIDS
+402 YHTVMSDAIEMIDA
-416 KRLEW
+416 KRLEF
-421 DQKMYGGKAKDLS
+421 DEKMYGGRSKELS

-447 PAKDIQGA
+447 PSTDIQGA

-500 LTTVNSRITKE
+500 LSMVNSRITKE
-511 KAEKVLFDSLLAQAQ
+511 KADKVLFDSLLAQAQ

-541 QPDDM
+541 TPDNM
-546 QSILDKFYTAEEPAI
+546 QSILDKFYTAEQPEI
-561 PEAEQELL
+561 PEQEQELL
-569 GGASLPPQGAPP
+569 GGATLPPQGPPP

>member
-1 MGIENLDI
+1 MTPEEIQ
-9 KNYQEIVDNATQ
+9 YQITQ
-21 LVSGRPTKHRQV
+21 LHYDNQSAYSTRGRIR
-33 QKARIKAIL
+33 AIM
-42 NGGAEGMKALLGNS
+42 NGGPDGLLALLG
-56 METSDADLLPAPNM
+56 DQIKGFQDFQIPVPNLM
-70 LQSGIDR
+70 MSG
-77 LAQKIAGVPDV
+77 LEHLSQKIGRIPNLKVDVPNNKD
-88 RVDILNH
+88 
-95 NTSDRAKRRAEKLER
+95 SDRARAKADKIAR
-110 IVTSYDES
+110 IVTSYDDT
-118 QNLNLQLA
+118 QKLDLQMP
-126 QAARWLPGYG
+126 QVGRWLPGYG
-136 YAAWIITTR
+136 FAVWVIREKKGPDGTP
-145 TDKNGYLYPTAELRD
+145 YPCAELRD
-160 PYDTFPG
+160 PYNCFPG
-167 NFGPNQEPRE
+167 YFGADQQPKEM
-177 LAVLRRIPRYK
+177 AIVRRVPK
-188 LAQLYPEFA
+188 ESLAQVYPKYAEKIMA
-197 KEILNPAEEETTE
+197 KDGYETNALGIGNAYASAYTDSYNGSWANSNGE
-210 TAFGRGGVGTQYQND
+210 GDLVA
-225 KDNNWED
+225 
-232 NTGQGVRIIEYYDV
+232 EYYNEE
-246 GGTYVVFPEKKMILD
+246 GTYIFHMTSATILD
-261 FVPNYLSSPPFVFM
+261 FIPNPLDSGPAFVVAKKFA
-275 KRTSFDEL
+275 FDRL
-283 KGQYDHII
+283 QGQYGQII
-291 GLMGMM
+291 GLMASM
-297 AKINIMSAIAM
+297 AKINVMSIIAM
-308 EDSVFTE
+308 EDAVFTE

>member
-1 MGIENLDI
+1 MTPEEIQ
-9 KNYQEIVDNATQ
+9 YQITQ
-21 LVSGRPTKHRQV
+21 LHYDNQSAYSTRGRIR
-33 QKARIKAIL
+33 AIM
-42 NGGAEGMKALLGNS
+42 NGGPDGIMALLG
-56 METSDADLLPAPNM
+56 DQIQGFQDFQIPVPNLM
-70 LQSGIDR
+70 MSG
-77 LAQKIAGVPDV
+77 LEHLSQKIGRIPNLKVDVPNNKD
-88 RVDILNH
+88 
-95 NTSDRAKRRAEKLER
+95 SDRARAKADKIAR
-110 IVTSYDES
+110 IVTSYDDT
-118 QNLNLQLA
+118 QKLDLQMP
-126 QAARWLPGYG
+126 QVGRWLPGYG
-136 YAAWIITTR
+136 FAVWVIREKKGPDGTP
-145 TDKNGYLYPTAELRD
+145 YPCAELRD
-160 PYDTFPG
+160 PYNCFPG
-167 NFGPNQEPRE
+167 YFGADQQPKEM
-177 LAVLRRIPRYK
+177 AIIRRVPKTALTKAYPQFSDKINSKDFYK
-188 LAQLYPEFA
+188 A
-197 KEILNPAEEETTE
+197 
-210 TAFGRGGVGTQYQND
+210 
-225 KDNNWED
+225 NNLGIGSAYASAYTDSYNGAWANSNGEGD
-232 NTGQGVRIIEYYDV
+232 LIAEYYNEE
-246 GGTYVVFPEKKMILD
+246 GTYIFHMTSGTILD
-261 FVPNYLSSPPFVFM
+261 FIPNPLDSGPSFVVAKKFA
-275 KRTSFDEL
+275 FDRL
-283 KGQYDHII
+283 QGQYDQII
-291 GLMGMM
+291 GLMASM
-297 AKINIMSAIAM
+297 AKINVMSIIAM
-308 EDSVFTE
+308 EDAVFTE

-402 YHTVMADAIEMIDS
+402 YHTVMSDAIEMIDA
-416 KRLEW
+416 KRLEF
-421 DQKMYGGKAKDLS
+421 DEKMYGGRSKELS

-447 PAKDIQGA
+447 PSTDIQGA

-500 LTTVNSRITKE
+500 LSMVNSRITKE
-511 KAEKVLFDSLLAQAQ
+511 KADKVLFDSLLAQAQ

-541 QPDDM
+541 TPDNM
-546 QSILDKFYTAEEPAI
+546 QSILDKFYTAEQPEI
-561 PEAEQELL
+561 PEQEQELL
-569 GGASLPPQGAPP
+569 GGATLPPQGPPP

>member
-1 MGIENLDI
+1 MTPEEIQ
-9 KNYQEIVDNATQ
+9 YQITQ
-21 LVSGRPTKHRQV
+21 LHFDNQSAYSTRGRIR
-33 QKARIKAIL
+33 AIM
-42 NGGAEGMKALLGNS
+42 NGGPDGILALLGDQLQGF
-56 METSDADLLPAPNM
+56 EDFQIPVPNLM
-70 LQSGIDR
+70 MSG
-77 LAQKIAGVPDV
+77 LEHLSQKIGRIPNLK
-88 RVDILNH
+88 VDIPNGKD
-95 NTSDRAKRRAEKLER
+95 SERAKQKAEKIAR
-110 IVTSYDES
+110 IVTAYDDTQKLEM
-118 QNLNLQLA
+118 QMPQVG
-126 QAARWLPGYG
+126 RWLPGYG
-136 YAAWIITTR
+136 FAVWVIREKKGPDGTP
-145 TDKNGYLYPTAELRD
+145 YPCAELRD
-160 PYDTFPG
+160 PYNCFPG
-167 NFGPNQEPRE
+167 YFGADQQPKEMAIVRRVPKE
-177 LAVLRRIPRYK
+177 SLAKV
-188 LAQLYPEFA
+188 YPKFA
-197 KEILNPAEEETTE
+197 EKIMA
-210 TAFGRGGVGTQYQND
+210 
-225 KDNNWED
+225 KDAYAT
-232 NTGQGVRIIEYYDV
+232 NTLGIGNAYASAYTDSYNGSWANSNGEGDLVAEYYNEE
-246 GGTYVVFPEKKMILD
+246 GTYIFHMTSATILD
-261 FVPNYLSSPPFVFM
+261 FIPNPLDSGPAFVIAKKFA
-275 KRTSFDEL
+275 FDRMQ
-283 KGQYDHII
+283 GQYDQII
-291 GLMGMM
+291 GLMASM
-297 AKINIMSAIAM
+297 AKINVMSIIAM
-308 EDSVFTE
+308 EDAVFTE

-421 DQKMYGGKAKDLS
+421 DQKMYGGKSKELS
-434 GYYNNQFFSEKYD
+434 GYYQNTFFNETYD
-447 PAKDIQGA
+447 PNKDINGA

-500 LTTVNSRITKE
+500 LVRVNERITKE

-546 QSILDKFYTAEEPAI
+546 QSILDKFYTAEQPEI
-561 PEAEQELL
+561 PQAEQDLL
-569 GGASLPPQGAPP
+569 GGATLPPQGPPP